1 MNTKLVAFK
10 VFFDKHYV
18 TILFLAFIIFYA
30 GFSMASTSGGGG
42 SSGNDAAFSN
52 GYEWVMSVIK
62 GKLGVLLAAVAFIIG
77 LIWGIVKQA
86 PMAVV
91 GGIIF
96 ALLIAFGVDMATG
109 IVNSSLVMNDAHSN
123 NALLSSL
130 MSFTVVLFAWLA
142 IAAKQALAEQRIS
155 QSLKTMSIK

>member
-1 MNTKLVAFK
+1 MNTKLETMK
-10 VFFDKHYV
+10 EFFDKHYV
-18 TILFLAFIIFYA
+18 TILFLAFILLYA
-30 GFSMASTSGGGG
+30 GFSIASTSGGGG
-42 SSGNDAAFSN
+42 SSGNDAAFDN

-109 IVNSSLVMNDAHSN
+109 IVNSSLVINDGGNNNQMIASFISFFIISAAWFSISAKNSYSN
-123 NALLSSL
+123 
-130 MSFTVVLFAWLA
+130 
-142 IAAKQALAEQRIS
+142 
-155 QSLKTMSIK
+155 IKLIRHMQMIVK